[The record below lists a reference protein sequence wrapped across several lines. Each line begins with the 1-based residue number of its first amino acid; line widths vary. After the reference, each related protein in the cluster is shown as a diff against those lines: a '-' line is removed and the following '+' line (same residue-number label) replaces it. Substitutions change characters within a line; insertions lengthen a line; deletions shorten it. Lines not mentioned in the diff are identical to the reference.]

1 MSLRTSPR
9 TGVAIPPIF
18 EQLRPK
24 IEGIYFYPGDCH
36 ASDVGH
42 WLAMTGLQELRW
54 AAGHMGPALQKIFVG
69 QGPRALPGGCGA
81 GPVRVVR

>member
-1 MSLRTSPR
+1 MRR
-9 TGVAIPPIF
+9 TGIRICAGPERAVPT
-18 EQLRPK
+18 
-24 IEGIYFYPGDCH
+24 GDGDTDCH
-36 ASDVGH
+36 TSDVGH
-42 WLAMTGLQELRW
+42 RLAMTDLQELRW

>member
-1 MSLRTSPR
+1 MMERGNAQDGHKNLCRPGAGR
-9 TGVAIPPIF
+9 PYKETGIT
-18 EQLRPK
+18 
-24 IEGIYFYPGDCH
+24 DCH
-36 ASDVGH
+36 TSDVGH

-54 AAGHMGPALQKIFVG
+54 ATGHMGPALQKIFVG

>member
-1 MSLRTSPR
+1 MDCRT
-9 TGVAIPPIF
+9 
-18 EQLRPK
+18 
-24 IEGIYFYPGDCH
+24 
-36 ASDVGH
+36 SDVGH

-54 AAGHMGPALQKIFVG
+54 ATGHMGPALQKIFVG